1 MYMIKKRLTY
11 VFKCFNE
18 IIMGNNDIYIY
29 IHTLWKFNGLQT
41 GKLPI
46 ARG

>member
-29 IHTLWKFNGLQT
+29 TYPLEIQRFANWKITNC
-41 GKLPI
+41 
-46 ARG
+46 